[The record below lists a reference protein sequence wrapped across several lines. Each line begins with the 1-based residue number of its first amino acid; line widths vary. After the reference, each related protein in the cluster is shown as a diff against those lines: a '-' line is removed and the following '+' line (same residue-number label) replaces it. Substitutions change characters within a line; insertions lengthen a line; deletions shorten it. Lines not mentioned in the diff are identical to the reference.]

1 MPQWPR
7 LEIVVI
13 GDNRFGQLLAS
24 QGHHVVFIAA
34 EKLPEQPLPAA
45 QLYLVDLPDDQ
56 VGDITLPND
65 ALVGVH
71 SFGGFAVL
79 DSLAE
84 LPQPVFIFAY
94 LGDGRCVLSAPD
106 TTTGQVAELF
116 FTEALLQ
123 PELVS
128 LAQYPATV
136 ATRFFPIICELVGRS
151 ATNESVILPPRLD
164 KSSATAIRQWLPDE
178 IHTLF
183 NNMITYLL

>member
-13 GDNRFGQLLAS
+13 GNPRFGQLLAS
-24 QGHHVVFIAA
+24 QGHHVVSIAA
-34 EKLPEQPLPAA
+34 NQPLPAA
-45 QLYLVDLPDDQ
+45 QLYLIDLPDHEVADLA
-56 VGDITLPND
+56 LPKK
-65 ALVGVH
+65 ALVGMH
-71 SFGGFAVL
+71 SFEVS

-84 LPQPVFIFAY
+84 LDQPVFIFAY

-116 FTEALLQ
+116 FTEALMQ

-128 LAQYPATV
+128 LAQYPAVV
-136 ATRFFPIICELVGRS
+136 AQRLFPIICEQVGRA

-164 KSSATAIRQWLPDE
+164 KDSAVAIRQRLPDE
-178 IHTLF
+178 IHPLF
-183 NNMITYLL
+183 NHMITYLL

>member
-7 LEIVVI
+7 LDIVII

-34 EKLPEQPLPAA
+34 DQPVPAA
-45 QLYLVDLPDDQ
+45 QLYLVDLPDDK
-56 VGDITLPND
+56 VADITLPKE

-71 SFGGFAVL
+71 SFTVV
-79 DSLAE
+79 DSLVE
-84 LPQPVFIFAY
+84 LDQPVFVFAY

-136 ATRFFPIICELVGRS
+136 ANRLFPIICEQVGRAAS
-151 ATNESVILPPRLD
+151 GESVILPPRLD
-164 KSSATAIRQWLPDE
+164 KDSAVAIRGRLPDE
-178 IHTLF
+178 IHDLF

>member
-13 GDNRFGQLLAS
+13 GDSRFGQLLAK

-34 EKLPEQPLPAA
+34 EQPLPAA
-45 QLYLVDLPDDQ
+45 QLYLVDLPDHKLA
-56 VGDITLPND
+56 DIALPKE

-71 SFGGFAVL
+71 SFEAV

-84 LPQPVFIFAY
+84 LAQPVFIFAY
-94 LGDGRCVLSAPD
+94 LGDNRCVLSAPD

-123 PELVS
+123 PELVC
-128 LAQYPATV
+128 LTQYPAVV
-136 ATRFFPIICELVGRS
+136 AQRLFPIICEQVGRA
-151 ATNESVILPPRLD
+151 ATDKSVILPPRLD
-164 KSSATAIRQWLPDE
+164 KDSATAIRQWLPNE